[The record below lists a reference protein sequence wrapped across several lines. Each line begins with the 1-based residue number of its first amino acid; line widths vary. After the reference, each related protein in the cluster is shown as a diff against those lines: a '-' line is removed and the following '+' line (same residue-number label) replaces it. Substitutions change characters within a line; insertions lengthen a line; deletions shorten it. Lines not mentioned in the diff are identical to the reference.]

1 MESLSNPNKESF
13 DQAQRKVQGL
23 LESDAYLRFLQSEL
37 YKDLLPPKE
46 PSPLSPLPLDPES
59 SYQETFELH
68 IQQEL
73 HLHQEL
79 HPHQELQPHQELHQE
94 QKFHPQELDSH
105 QLVTSSIKKPEF
117 LIETQNSLT
126 ELQDDLGDLN

>member
-59 SYQETFELH
+59 SYQETFQLH
-68 IQQEL
+68 IQ
-73 HLHQEL
+73 QEL

-94 QKFHPQELDSH
+94 QEFHPQELDSH